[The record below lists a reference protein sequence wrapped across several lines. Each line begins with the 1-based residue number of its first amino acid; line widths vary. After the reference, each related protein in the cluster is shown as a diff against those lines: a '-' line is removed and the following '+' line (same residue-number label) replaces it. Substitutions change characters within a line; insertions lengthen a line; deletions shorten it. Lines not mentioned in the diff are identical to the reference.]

1 MYTQYYNFKTKPF
14 QLTPDPEFL
23 FLSKIHKKALMY
35 MQYGITS
42 DGGGFIL
49 LTGEV
54 GTGKTTIIRSIL
66 KDFNKDTV
74 FSRITNTRL
83 TSEQLMAMINDD
95 FGLETSGKD
104 KIQLLKDL
112 TQFLIDQFIKHKKSI
127 LIIDEAQNLTSELLE
142 EIRLLSN
149 LETDK
154 AKLLQII
161 LIGQPE
167 LRSILH
173 RAELRALRQRITVSC
188 DISPLLREETE
199 QYIFHRLEVA
209 GNREAVTFQERTID
223 LIHNYSRG
231 VPRLINILCDFI
243 LLAAYSDQTRNILV
257 EIVQDVINDLAHEN
271 CYWQDQIEEKKGV
284 DNVILFSGK
293 SKNVE
298 RREEKDTEYRI
309 NKDDN
314 EKTEIFQKIAETE
327 KKMDT
332 AVSHLRNDLIN
343 RVRIISD
350 MQFSDLVKEVEEL
363 KKTIAENKQG
373 RWEQEA
379 KEEKKGGFLRRY
391 FHKGEKNEQ

>member
-1 MYTQYYNFKTKPF
+1 
-14 QLTPDPEFL
+14 
-23 FLSKIHKKALMY
+23 

-209 GNREAVTFQERTID
+209 GNREAVTFQEGTID

-327 KKMDT
+327 KKIDT

-343 RVRIISD
+343 RVRMISD